1 MLEVALVDR
10 YDDGIFD
17 KELSKESASPEALLI
32 VDRVSV
38 LEVCLLE
45 GFVPQVELLL
55 HDLPHY
61 RH

>member
-1 MLEVALVDR
+1 VLEVALVDGD
-10 YDDGIFD
+10 DDGVFD
-17 KELSKESASPEALLI
+17 EELGKESASPEALLV

>member
-1 MLEVALVDR
+1 MFEVALVDR
-10 YDDGIFD
+10 DDDCIFD
-17 KELSKESASPEALLI
+17 EELSKESASPEALLI

-45 GFVPQVELLL
+45 GFVPQVELLP

-61 RH
+61 WH